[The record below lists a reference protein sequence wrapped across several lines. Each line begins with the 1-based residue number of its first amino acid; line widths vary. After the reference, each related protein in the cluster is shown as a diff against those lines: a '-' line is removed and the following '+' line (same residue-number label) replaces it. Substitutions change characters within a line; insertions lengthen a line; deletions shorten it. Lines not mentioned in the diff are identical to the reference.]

1 MTNTSTSTVDEVK
14 EVIAQ
19 TLGIR
24 DRASAL
30 SADSQLFGNI
40 PELDSFGVLELAAAL
55 ETHFGFEI
63 DDSAFTAEIFE
74 TVGTLAEFVEQNRGQ
89 RIAESVG

>member
-19 TLGIR
+19 TLGIH
-24 DRASAL
+24 DRASTL

-55 ETHFGFEI
+55 EARFGFQI

-89 RIAESVG
+89 RVAESIS